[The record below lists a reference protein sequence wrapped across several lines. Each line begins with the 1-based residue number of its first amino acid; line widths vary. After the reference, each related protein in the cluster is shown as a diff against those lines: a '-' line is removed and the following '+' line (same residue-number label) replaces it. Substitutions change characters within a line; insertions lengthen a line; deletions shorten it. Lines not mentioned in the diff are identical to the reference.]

1 MPAHQDYHRSDRVAD
16 QMQRELA
23 ELVRLEVKDPRVG
36 MVTLSGVE
44 VSRDLAH
51 AKVFFTQLG
60 GEEKG
65 REAQTGLNHAAG
77 YLRRALGHRLRLRS
91 VPTLRFI
98 YDDTP
103 ERGARISALI
113 DSAIAEDEARH
124 PEGAASSVDA
134 ASEPGPEDPGSTAP
148 DSHGPEAHSPDS
160 KATDSKADPDAPAGS
175 GGGSER

>member
-60 GEEKG
+60 GEELG

-124 PEGAASSVDA
+124 PDDA
-134 ASEPGPEDPGSTAP
+134 ASGVDAGSEPASDNPGAPASDSQGP
-148 DSHGPEAHSPDS
+148 DSQGP
-160 KATDSKADPDAPAGS
+160 DSKADPDAPTGS
-175 GGGSER
+175 GGGSDR

>member
-1 MPAHQDYHRSDRVAD
+1 MTAHRDYHRSERVGD

-23 ELVRLEVKDPRVG
+23 ELIRLEVKDPRVG
-36 MVTLSGVE
+36 MITLSGVE

-60 GEEKG
+60 GEAKG
-65 REAQTGLNHAAG
+65 LEAQQGLNHAAG
-77 YLRRALGHRLRLRS
+77 YLRHALGTRLRLRS

-113 DSAIAEDEARH
+113 DSAIAEDIARH
-124 PEGAASSVDA
+124 PQDAPSDESVDPA
-134 ASEPGPEDPGSTAP
+134 DPGS
-148 DSHGPEAHSPDS
+148 D
-160 KATDSKADPDAPAGS
+160 
-175 GGGSER
+175 R

>member
-1 MPAHQDYHRSDRVAD
+1 MTARRDYQRSDRVGD

-23 ELVRLEVKDPRVG
+23 DLIRLEVKDPRVG

-44 VSRDLAH
+44 VTRDLAH

-65 REAQTGLNHAAG
+65 MEAEQGLNHAAG
-77 YLRRALGHRLRLRS
+77 YLRRVLGTRLRLRS

-124 PEGAASSVDA
+124 PDA
-134 ASEPGPEDPGSTAP
+134 
-148 DSHGPEAHSPDS
+148 
-160 KATDSKADPDAPAGS
+160 DAPEES
-175 GGGSER
+175 GDETGAEPRN

>member
-23 ELVRLEVKDPRVG
+23 ELIRLEVKDPRVG

-51 AKVFFTQLG
+51 AKVFFTQLE

-65 REAQTGLNHAAG
+65 QEAQTGLNHAAG

-91 VPTLRFI
+91 VPSLRFI

-113 DSAIAEDEARH
+113 DSAIAEDAARH
-124 PEGAASSVDA
+124 PEALPENPDPAAGED
-134 ASEPGPEDPGSTAP
+134 EP
-148 DSHGPEAHSPDS
+148 
-160 KATDSKADPDAPAGS
+160 PAGS
-175 GGGSER
+175 GSESGR

>member
-1 MPAHQDYHRSDRVAD
+1 MTTRRDYHRSERVGD

-23 ELVRLEVKDPRVG
+23 DLIRLEVKDPRVG

-44 VSRDLAH
+44 VTRDLAH

-65 REAQTGLNHAAG
+65 IEAEHGLNHAAG
-77 YLRRALGHRLRLRS
+77 YLRHALGTRLRLRS

-124 PEGAASSVDA
+124 TEGDVPAERGGDA
-134 ASEPGPEDPGSTAP
+134 G
-148 DSHGPEAHSPDS
+148 
-160 KATDSKADPDAPAGS
+160 K
-175 GGGSER
+175 

>member
-1 MPAHQDYHRSDRVAD
+1 MTARRDYQRSDRVGD

-23 ELVRLEVKDPRVG
+23 ELIRLEVKDPRVG

-65 REAQTGLNHAAG
+65 REAEQGLNHAAG
-77 YLRRALGHRLRLRS
+77 YLRHELGARMRLRT
-91 VPTLRFI
+91 VPQLRFI

-103 ERGARISALI
+103 ERGARLSALI
-113 DSAIAEDEARH
+113 DSAIAEDEAH
-124 PEGAASSVDA
+124 HAG
-134 ASEPGPEDPGSTAP
+134 EPPPED
-148 DSHGPEAHSPDS
+148 
-160 KATDSKADPDAPAGS
+160 S
-175 GGGSER
+175 GGRDDDR

>member
-1 MPAHQDYHRSDRVAD
+1 MTTHRDYHRSERVGD

-23 ELVRLEVKDPRVG
+23 DLIRLEVKDPRVG

-44 VSRDLAH
+44 VTRDLAH

-65 REAQTGLNHAAG
+65 LEAEQGLNHAAG
-77 YLRRALGHRLRLRS
+77 YLRHALGTRLRLRS

-113 DSAIAEDEARH
+113 DSAIAEDAARH
-124 PEGAASSVDA
+124 SEDDA
-134 ASEPGPEDPGSTAP
+134 RTEPGDE
-148 DSHGPEAHSPDS
+148 
-160 KATDSKADPDAPAGS
+160 S
-175 GGGSER
+175 GN